1 MGGQVADL
9 LVEEFG
15 GLAEE
20 LVYGFPVA
28 LLRLFGSVI
37 HFSGLFRSVT
47 GRVAPHRFLAESP
60 WTVNRCPWATKKGLS
75 VVESCLPAPLGDNKV

>member
-20 LVYGFPVA
+20 LVYGFLVA

-37 HFSGLFRSVT
+37 HFFGLFRSPVHRLFWSPVLRPSRGVLFSASRRVT
-47 GRVAPHRFLAESP
+47 LRPGGRLI
-60 WTVNRCPWATKKGLS
+60 
-75 VVESCLPAPLGDNKV
+75 